1 MRRTPLWLV
10 EKLNPHIMRLI
21 KLQID
26 LSIQVQKLMTTT
38 TDQQQQQTLANKI
51 SSSNNHPTIFHEL
64 LQPDSLLPTQDR
76 TLTHLVGEAQAIVAA
91 GQVTTTHFLNTTA
104 FHILSQPKILST
116 LQKELNT
123 AISSSSPPK
132 DGEDETF
139 LPPLQILEQL
149 PYLSAIIL
157 EGYRLSYGVTHRLQR
172 ISPDEDLIYEE
183 DKKNQHQKNKIY
195 VIPRGTPMSM
205 TSIFMHM
212 NPEIFPRPKEFEPER
227 WLDDNSPSSP
237 SDGSSSADD
246 GAKKHLS
253 NYLVNF
259 SKGTRGCLGQ
269 HLASAEIHL
278 TLAAIFSGKRFELEL
293 YQTTRED
300 VDVEHDFFNPQ
311 PKKGAVGVRV
321 FVN

>member
-38 TDQQQQQTLANKI
+38 TTDQQQDQSNANKI
-51 SSSNNHPTIFHEL
+51 PSSSSSSSHPTIFHEL
-64 LQPDSLLPTQDR
+64 LQPDSLLPIEDR

-104 FHILSQPKILST
+104 FHILSQPKILSK
-116 LQKELNT
+116 LQLELKT
-123 AISSSSPPK
+123 AM
-132 DGEDETF
+132 GDETKS
-139 LPPLQILEQL
+139 LPPLQTLEKL

-172 ISPDEDLIYEE
+172 ISPDEDLIYE
-183 DKKNQHQKNKIY
+183 DKKNEHHLKNKTY

-212 NPEIFPRPKEFEPER
+212 NPEIFPRPREFEPER
-227 WLDDNSPSSP
+227 WLDDNSPSS
-237 SDGSSSADD
+237 SGASS
-246 GAKKHLS
+246 KQHLS

>member
-1 MRRTPLWLV
+1 MPPDGGDG
-10 EKLNPHIMRLI
+10 K
-21 KLQID
+21 
-26 LSIQVQKLMTTT
+26 
-38 TDQQQQQTLANKI
+38 
-51 SSSNNHPTIFHEL
+51 SS
-64 LQPDSLLPTQDR
+64 
-76 TLTHLVGEAQAIVAA
+76 
-91 GQVTTTHFLNTTA
+91 
-104 FHILSQPKILST
+104 
-116 LQKELNT
+116 
-123 AISSSSPPK
+123 
-132 DGEDETF
+132 F
-139 LPPLQILEQL
+139 LPPLQTLEKL

-172 ISPDEDLIYEE
+172 ISPDEDLIYE
-183 DKKNQHQKNKIY
+183 DKNKEPHKKAY
-195 VIPRGTPMSM
+195 VIPRGTPTSM

-227 WLDDNSPSSP
+227 WLDFSSSP
-237 SDGSSSADD
+237 SADD

-311 PKKGAVGVRV
+311 PKRGAVGVRV

>member
-26 LSIQVQKLMTTT
+26 LSAQVQKLMMTT
-38 TDQQQQQTLANKI
+38 TDQQQDQSNANKI
-51 SSSNNHPTIFHEL
+51 PSSSSHPTIFHEL

-104 FHILSQPKILST
+104 FHILSQPKILSK
-116 LQKELNT
+116 LQLELHT
-123 AISSSSPPK
+123 AMSPDGRKGKSS
-132 DGEDETF
+132 F
-139 LPPLQILEQL
+139 LPPLQTLEKL

-183 DKKNQHQKNKIY
+183 DKKNQHQKNKTY

-227 WLDDNSPSSP
+227 WLDSCSPSSGA
-237 SDGSSSADD
+237 SGASS
-246 GAKKHLS
+246 KQHQLS

-278 TLAAIFSGKRFELEL
+278 TLAAIFSGRFFELEL

>member
-26 LSIQVQKLMTTT
+26 LSIQVQKLMMT
-38 TDQQQQQTLANKI
+38 TDQQQDQSNANKI
-51 SSSNNHPTIFHEL
+51 PSSNNHPTIFHEL

-104 FHILSQPKILST
+104 YHILSQPKILKQ
-116 LQKELNT
+116 LQQELKT
-123 AISSSSPPK
+123 AMDGKSS
-132 DGEDETF
+132 F
-139 LPPLQILEQL
+139 LPPLQTLEKL

-172 ISPDEDLIYEE
+172 ISPDEDLIYE
-183 DKKNQHQKNKIY
+183 DKKNEHHQKKTY

-205 TSIFMHM
+205 TSIFMHE
-212 NPEIFPRPKEFEPER
+212 NPQIFPRPKEFEPER
-227 WLDDNSPSSP
+227 WLDSDSSSSP
-237 SDGSSSADD
+237 SDGASPSAS
-246 GAKKHLS
+246 KQHRLS

-300 VDVEHDFFNPQ
+300 IDVEHDFFNPQ

>member
-1 MRRTPLWLV
+1 
-10 EKLNPHIMRLI
+10 
-21 KLQID
+21 
-26 LSIQVQKLMTTT
+26 
-38 TDQQQQQTLANKI
+38 
-51 SSSNNHPTIFHEL
+51 
-64 LQPDSLLPTQDR
+64 
-76 TLTHLVGEAQAIVAA
+76 
-91 GQVTTTHFLNTTA
+91 
-104 FHILSQPKILST
+104 
-116 LQKELNT
+116 
-123 AISSSSPPK
+123 
-132 DGEDETF
+132 
-139 LPPLQILEQL
+139 
-149 PYLSAIIL
+149 
-157 EGYRLSYGVTHRLQR
+157 
-172 ISPDEDLIYEE
+172 
-183 DKKNQHQKNKIY
+183 
-195 VIPRGTPMSM
+195 MSM

-212 NPEIFPRPKEFEPER
+212 NPEIFPRPREFEPER
-227 WLDDNSPSSP
+227 WLDDNSSSGSSP
-237 SDGSSSADD
+237 SADDD

>member
-1 MRRTPLWLV
+1 MD
-10 EKLNPHIMRLI
+10 K
-21 KLQID
+21 
-26 LSIQVQKLMTTT
+26 
-38 TDQQQQQTLANKI
+38 
-51 SSSNNHPTIFHEL
+51 
-64 LQPDSLLPTQDR
+64 
-76 TLTHLVGEAQAIVAA
+76 
-91 GQVTTTHFLNTTA
+91 FL
-104 FHILSQPKILST
+104 K
-116 LQKELNT
+116 KE
-123 AISSSSPPK
+123 
-132 DGEDETF
+132 F
-139 LPPLQILEQL
+139 
-149 PYLSAIIL
+149 
-157 EGYRLSYGVTHRLQR
+157 
-172 ISPDEDLIYEE
+172 
-183 DKKNQHQKNKIY
+183 

-227 WLDDNSPSSP
+227 WLDSSSSP
-237 SDGSSSADD
+237 SADD
-246 GAKKHLS
+246 GASPSANDGAKKQNLS

-278 TLAAIFSGKRFELEL
+278 TLAAVFSGKRFELEL

>member
-26 LSIQVQKLMTTT
+26 LSIQVQKLMMTTTT
-38 TDQQQQQTLANKI
+38 TDQQQQQSNANKT
-51 SSSNNHPTIFHEL
+51 SSSSSHPTIFHEL
-64 LQPDSLLPTQDR
+64 LQPDSLLPIEDR

-104 FHILSQPKILST
+104 FHILSQPKILSK
-116 LQKELNT
+116 LQLELNT
-123 AISSSSPPK
+123 AMPPK
-132 DGEDETF
+132 GDGAF
-139 LPPLQILEQL
+139 LPPLQTLEKL

-172 ISPDEDLIYEE
+172 ISPDEDLVYV
-183 DKKNQHQKNKIY
+183 DQKNQHRKNKTY

-212 NPEIFPRPKEFEPER
+212 NPEIFPRPREFEPER
-227 WLDDNSPSSP
+227 WLDHSSGASSPSS
-237 SDGSSSADD
+237 SGSSADD
-246 GAKKHLS
+246 GAKKQLS

-278 TLAAIFSGKRFELEL
+278 TLAAIFSGRFFELEL

>member
-1 MRRTPLWLV
+1 MDKKT
-10 EKLNPHIMRLI
+10 KN
-21 KLQID
+21 
-26 LSIQVQKLMTTT
+26 
-38 TDQQQQQTLANKI
+38 
-51 SSSNNHPTIFHEL
+51 
-64 LQPDSLLPTQDR
+64 
-76 TLTHLVGEAQAIVAA
+76 
-91 GQVTTTHFLNTTA
+91 
-104 FHILSQPKILST
+104 
-116 LQKELNT
+116 QKE
-123 AISSSSPPK
+123 
-132 DGEDETF
+132 D
-139 LPPLQILEQL
+139 
-149 PYLSAIIL
+149 
-157 EGYRLSYGVTHRLQR
+157 H
-172 ISPDEDLIYEE
+172 
-183 DKKNQHQKNKIY
+183 KNKTY

-227 WLDDNSPSSP
+227 WLDSCSPSSP
-237 SDGSSSADD
+237 SSHSADDD
-246 GAKKHLS
+246 GAKKQHLS

-311 PKKGAVGVRV
+311 PKRGAVGVRV

>member
-1 MRRTPLWLV
+1 MGDG
-10 EKLNPHIMRLI
+10 K
-21 KLQID
+21 
-26 LSIQVQKLMTTT
+26 
-38 TDQQQQQTLANKI
+38 
-51 SSSNNHPTIFHEL
+51 SS
-64 LQPDSLLPTQDR
+64 
-76 TLTHLVGEAQAIVAA
+76 
-91 GQVTTTHFLNTTA
+91 
-104 FHILSQPKILST
+104 
-116 LQKELNT
+116 
-123 AISSSSPPK
+123 
-132 DGEDETF
+132 F
-139 LPPLQILEQL
+139 LPPLQTLEKL

-172 ISPDEDLIYEE
+172 ISPDEDLIYE
-183 DKKNQHQKNKIY
+183 DKKNQHQKNKTY

-212 NPEIFPRPKEFEPER
+212 NPEIFPRPREFVPER
-227 WLDDNSPSSP
+227 WLDSSPSSASP
-237 SDGSSSADD
+237 S
-246 GAKKHLS
+246 GAKKQKQHQLS